1 VREWRQLSGFEDL
14 AIDSQAGRLYASSVH
29 LNRVLVFDLN
39 GTRLGSLMPKP
50 PDKLDGPSGLALFDR
65 KLYVLNMTGN
75 RVSVIDL

>member
-1 VREWRQLSGFEDL
+1 
-14 AIDSQAGRLYASSVH
+14 
-29 LNRVLVFDLN
+29 VLVFDLN
-39 GTRLGSLMPKP
+39 GTKLGSLMPKL